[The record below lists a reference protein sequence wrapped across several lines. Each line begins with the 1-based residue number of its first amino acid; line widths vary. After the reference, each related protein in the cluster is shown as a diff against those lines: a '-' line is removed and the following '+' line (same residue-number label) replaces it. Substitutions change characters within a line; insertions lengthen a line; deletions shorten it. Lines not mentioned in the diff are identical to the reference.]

1 MHRPTVFLIGGFSR
15 AGKDTLADR
24 IAALTGAAKVSFA
37 DDLKA
42 AANRVFTSLGI
53 ESVDLKAEPDKVR
66 FRDLLVAAGKAARAV
81 DPDVFARHAG
91 QRARYSILSG
101 RCVVIPDWRYLN
113 ELAVVHRLV
122 APARVVTVL
131 IEKTCNAPANEEE
144 ARTIRD
150 ILDNVT
156 IDQARIFDT
165 GDLNGIDT
173 FAHQLVDDYAHR
185 VPAAR

>member
-1 MHRPTVFLIGGFSR
+1 MHRPTVYLIGGFAR

-42 AANRVFTSLGI
+42 ATNRVFTSLGI
-53 ESVDLKAEPDKVR
+53 ESVDLKAEADKAR
-66 FRDLLVAAGKAARAV
+66 FRDLLVAAGKAARSV

-91 QRARYSILSG
+91 ERARYNILAG
-101 RCVVIPDWRYLN
+101 RSVVIPDWRYAN

-122 APARVVTVL
+122 SPARVVSVL
-131 IEKTCNAPANEEE
+131 IERTNNGPANDEE

-150 ILDNVT
+150 ILDHVT

-165 GDLNGIDT
+165 GDLGAIDT
-173 FAHQLVDDYAHR
+173 FAHELVDLYSPH

>member
-1 MHRPTVFLIGGFSR
+1 MHRPTVFLVGGFAR

-42 AANRVFTSLGI
+42 ATNRFFTSLGI
-53 ESVDLKAEPDKVR
+53 ETVDVKGEVDKAR
-66 FRDLLVAAGKAARAV
+66 FRDLLVAGGKAARSV
-81 DPDVFARHAG
+81 DPDVFARHAAE
-91 QRARYSILSG
+91 RARYNILAG
-101 RCVVIPDWRYLN
+101 RCVVIPDWRYSN
-113 ELAVVHRLV
+113 ELRFMWKHV

-131 IEKTCNAPANEEE
+131 IEKTNNGPANEEE
-144 ARTIRD
+144 AATIRD

-165 GDLNGIDT
+165 GDLASIDT
-173 FAHQLVDDYAHR
+173 FAHELVDHYCPQ

>member
-1 MHRPTVFLIGGFSR
+1 MHRPTVFLIGGFAR

-42 AANRVFTSLGI
+42 ATNRVFTSLGI
-53 ESVDLKAEPDKVR
+53 ESVDLKGEHDKNR
-66 FRDLLVAAGKAARAV
+66 FRDLLVAAGKAARTV

-91 QRARYSILSG
+91 ERARYNVLSG

-113 ELAVVHRLV
+113 ELNVVHRLV
-122 APARVVTVL
+122 SPARVVTVL
-131 IEKTCNAPANEEE
+131 IEKVNNTAANDEE
-144 ARTIRD
+144 ARTLCEI
-150 ILDNVT
+150 IDNVT
-156 IDQARIFDT
+156 IDQARLFAN
-165 GDLNGIDT
+165 GDLAAIDT
-173 FAHQLVDDYAHR
+173 FAHQLVDHYCPQ